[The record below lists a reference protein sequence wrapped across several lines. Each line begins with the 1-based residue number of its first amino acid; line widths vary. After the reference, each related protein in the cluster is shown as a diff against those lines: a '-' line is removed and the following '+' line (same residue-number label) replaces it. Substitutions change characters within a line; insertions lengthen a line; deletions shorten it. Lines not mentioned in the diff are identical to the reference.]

1 MDIVETIK
9 NILCKNSL
17 VTVKKRNL
25 SFIDRLFPEYKNYLV
40 IFKKSTK
47 HSEADSSCY
56 DLEVTGDPLEYSF
69 NDECINSTLI
79 TERYWGQ
86 DEEEYIPLT
95 RIEACTLLNL
105 CHENLHID
113 NVIPI
118 FILCDGKD
126 YNKTLILGSIV
137 EKNWLNTI
145 EVTSN
150 NIKELDFVKNVSSKL
165 LSEHLELSFSEKK
178 DVSVFTLSTY
188 NLFGWRYEMQELS
201 EIEKL
206 NFEGSITL
214 NIIANNMLFDPP
226 IRSSKNSLILEIITG
241 RNNSALANLWH
252 QLSLIN
258 QYLTILDNFKEI
270 NAKSYN
276 NLNSLKY
283 PDNFV
288 NPYAK
293 DQDQIM
299 DDLNLLLTNNYSYR
313 QPNYNIM
320 EQICIETDENN
331 MKLKQCIEAA
341 FFRLNLEFTDFMW
354 ELLICTSTY
363 TQMTECMHKIL
374 KEIQVGECQPQLNI
388 TNNTKLAK
396 ILPELSHQKTV
407 THLLMDS
414 IPLEILID
422 IGFEKVNKDYKYI
435 LMNTGIVAFNS
446 IYKNFEKKPEQFDS
460 NFYRKK
466 LINMIQVHICLEFM
480 LLLQEHINCE
490 TDVLQSSLEYIIKE
504 MTTKE
509 FSMNTLED
517 LCNNKVYTLT
527 IPAQD
532 ILINEINKGIPA
544 TWKVDLFSESELLK
558 TKTIT
563 YFSDFPIFPPN
574 LYSTDQIN
582 KINEAFHMVTALI
595 SSTRSANM

>member
-1 MDIVETIK
+1 MRPLPPHLTQ
-9 NILCKNSL
+9 
-17 VTVKKRNL
+17 
-25 SFIDRLFPEYKNYLV
+25 F
-40 IFKKSTK
+40 TK
-47 HSEADSSCY
+47 HSEVDSSFY
-56 DLEVTGDPLEYSF
+56 DLEVTGDPLVYSF

-79 TERYWGQ
+79 TEKYWGQ
-86 DEEEYIPLT
+86 DEEGYIPLT
-95 RIEACTLLNL
+95 RIEACTLLNF
-105 CHENLHID
+105 CHEKLHID
-113 NVIPI
+113 DVIPI

-126 YNKTLILGSIV
+126 HNKTLILGGIV

-150 NIKELDFVKNVSSKL
+150 SMKELDFVKNVSSKL
-165 LSEHLELSFSEKK
+165 LSKHLKLSFSEQN

-214 NIIANNMLFDPP
+214 NIIADNMLFDPP
-226 IRSSKNSLILEIITG
+226 TRSFKNSLILEIITG
-241 RNNSALANLWH
+241 RNDSVLANLWH
-252 QLSLIN
+252 QLLLLN
-258 QYLTILDNFKEI
+258 QYLTILDIFKEM
-270 NAKSYN
+270 NAKLYN
-276 NLNSLKY
+276 NPNLLEY

-288 NPYAK
+288 TPYAK

-299 DDLNLLLTNNYSYR
+299 DDVNLLLINNYSYR
-313 QPNYNIM
+313 KSNYNII

-341 FFRLNLEFTDFMW
+341 VFRPNLDFTDFMW
-354 ELLICTSTY
+354 ELLICSSTY

-374 KEIQVGECQPQLNI
+374 KEILVGDYQPQLNI
-388 TNNTKLAK
+388 TNSTKLAK

-407 THLLMDS
+407 THLLMES
-414 IPLEILID
+414 LPLETLID
-422 IGFEKVNKDYKYI
+422 IGFEKVSKDYKYI

-446 IYKNFEKKPEQFDS
+446 IYKNFEKKPEQFDT

-480 LLLQEHINCE
+480 LLLQEHISCE

-504 MTTKE
+504 MATTE

-517 LCNNKVYTLT
+517 LCKNKVYTLT

-582 KINEAFHMVTALI
+582 KVNEAFHMVTALVF
-595 SSTRSANM
+595 STRSAHM

>member
-1 MDIVETIK
+1 MDIVETVK
-9 NILCKNSL
+9 NILCENSL
-17 VTVKKRNL
+17 VTAKKIRL
-25 SFIDRLFPEYKNYLV
+25 SFIERIFPEYKNYVV
-40 IFKKSTK
+40 IFKKFTK
-47 HSEADSSCY
+47 HSEVDSSFY
-56 DLEVTGDPLEYSF
+56 DLEVTGDPLVYSF

-79 TERYWGQ
+79 TEKYWGQ
-86 DEEEYIPLT
+86 DEEGYNPLT

-105 CHENLHID
+105 CHEKLHID
-113 NVIPI
+113 DVIPI

-126 YNKTLILGSIV
+126 HNKTLILGTII

-150 NIKELDFVKNVSSKL
+150 SMKELDFVKNVSSKL
-165 LSEHLELSFSEKK
+165 LSKHLELSFSEQN

-188 NLFGWRYEMQELS
+188 DLFGWRYEMQELS

-214 NIIANNMLFDPP
+214 NIIADNMLFDPP
-226 IRSSKNSLILEIITG
+226 TRSSKNSLILEIITG
-241 RNNSALANLWH
+241 RNDSALANLWH
-252 QLSLIN
+252 QLLLLN
-258 QYLTILDNFKEI
+258 QYLTILDIFKEM

-276 NLNSLKY
+276 NPNSLQY

-288 NPYAK
+288 TPYAK

-299 DDLNLLLTNNYSYR
+299 DDVNLLLINNYSYR
-313 QPNYNIM
+313 KSNYNII

-341 FFRLNLEFTDFMW
+341 IFRPNLDFTDFMW

-363 TQMTECMHKIL
+363 IQMTECMHKIL
-374 KEIQVGECQPQLNI
+374 KEILLGECQPQVNI
-388 TNNTKLAK
+388 TNSTTLAK

-407 THLLMDS
+407 THLLNES
-414 IPLEILID
+414 LPLETLID
-422 IGFEKVNKDYKYI
+422 IGFEKVSKDYKYI
-435 LMNTGIVAFNS
+435 LMNTGIVTFNS
-446 IYKNFEKKPEQFDS
+446 IYKNFKKKPEQFDS

-480 LLLQEHINCE
+480 LLLQEHISCE

-504 MTTKE
+504 MATTE

-517 LCNNKVYTLT
+517 LCKNKVYTLT

-563 YFSDFPIFPPN
+563 YFSDLPIFPPN
-574 LYSTDQIN
+574 LYSTG
-582 KINEAFHMVTALI
+582 KK
-595 SSTRSANM
+595 